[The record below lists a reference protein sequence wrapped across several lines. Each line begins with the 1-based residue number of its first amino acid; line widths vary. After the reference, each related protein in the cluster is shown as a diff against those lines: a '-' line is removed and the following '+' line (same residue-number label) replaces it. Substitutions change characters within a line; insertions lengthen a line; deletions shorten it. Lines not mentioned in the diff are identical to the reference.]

1 MPDAM
6 NPETNGSND
15 YRTASQDADGGMN
28 PDYQTANTAERG
40 LPKFAIPR
48 HALRAALE
56 MAENAVNE
64 IVSRIRSAEQERDQ
78 LARRI
83 GVQQD
88 QIDRLNGERE
98 YRSRLVRD
106 LTAGEV

>member
-1 MPDAM
+1 MTPDTDTKQAI
-6 NPETNGSND
+6 PNGPN
-15 YRTASQDADGGMN
+15 T
-28 PDYQTANTAERG
+28 DYQTVNTAERARPTVAVPSHVVG
-40 LPKFAIPR
+40 T
-48 HALRAALE
+48 ALR

-64 IVSRIRSAEQERDQ
+64 IVSRICIAEQERDQ

-98 YRSRLVRD
+98 YRSRLVRELKAATD
-106 LTAGEV
+106 A